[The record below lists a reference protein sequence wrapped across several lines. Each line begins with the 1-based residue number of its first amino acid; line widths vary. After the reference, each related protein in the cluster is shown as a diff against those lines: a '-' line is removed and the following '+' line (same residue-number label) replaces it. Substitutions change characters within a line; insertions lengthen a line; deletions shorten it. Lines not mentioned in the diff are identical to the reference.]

1 MQWISALA
9 AHQNDVGTLKNTYAE
24 AELHTNYIRVLGN
37 GAQALACDSN
47 VQQVWVDLET
57 LVLSC
62 SGRRGSSIVG
72 FPR

>member
-9 AHQNDVGTLKNTYAE
+9 AHQNNLGTLKNTCAE
-24 AELHTNYIRVLGN
+24 AELQTNYIRVLGK
-37 GAQALACDSN
+37 GAPALACDSN
-47 VQQVWVDLET
+47 VQQVRGDLET

-62 SGRRGSSIVG
+62 SGRQCSSILG